1 MPFFLS
7 GQPKSF
13 DKEEAM
19 GSDLF
24 SWILAAGIFG
34 MLWFLYLSIR
44 EDTKH
49 LKSVAI
55 GRHEG
60 HRRRDKTIANA

>member
-1 MPFFLS
+1 
-7 GQPKSF
+7 
-13 DKEEAM
+13 M

-55 GRHEG
+55 GRHKG
-60 HRRRDKTIANA
+60 HRRGDKTIANA